1 MRSRYQE
8 KIAHETVNTGPAV
21 GSVVEHQVSKYQ
33 EKIAPETVNTG
44 LALGSA
50 VEEQV
55 PGENRS

>member
-1 MRSRYQE
+1 MRSRYKE
-8 KIAHETVNTGPAV
+8 KIAHETVNTGHAV
-21 GSVVEHQVSKYQ
+21 GSVVEQQVSKYQ
-33 EKIAPETVNTG
+33 AKIAHETVNTG